1 MKSKIQFLLIYLVIG
16 IVSYFGYKLLYNT
29 SFDLGLFCDVS
40 TECYELTQKS
50 IIFNWFLF
58 LILVITANLLLRSKI
73 KYFIIVVL
81 ILLFNILKLGS
92 NGAVMFLFILNL
104 FTLLFSVKL
113 MDNKEKSHY
122 IIAFVCMV
130 FIYLF
135 EMFYVSEIFYFNTKY
150 DTLETIIYIS
160 LTLIFLFNLLTMFL
174 IRRKRN
180 KLSRF

>member
-1 MKSKIQFLLIYLVIG
+1 MKSKTQFFLIYLVIG

-58 LILVITANLLLRSKI
+58 LMLVITVNLLLRSKI

-81 ILLFNILKLGS
+81 VLLFNILKLGS

-104 FTLLFSVKL
+104 FTLLFQ
-113 MDNKEKSHY
+113 
-122 IIAFVCMV
+122 
-130 FIYLF
+130 
-135 EMFYVSEIFYFNTKY
+135 
-150 DTLETIIYIS
+150 
-160 LTLIFLFNLLTMFL
+160 
-174 IRRKRN
+174 RN
-180 KLSRF
+180 